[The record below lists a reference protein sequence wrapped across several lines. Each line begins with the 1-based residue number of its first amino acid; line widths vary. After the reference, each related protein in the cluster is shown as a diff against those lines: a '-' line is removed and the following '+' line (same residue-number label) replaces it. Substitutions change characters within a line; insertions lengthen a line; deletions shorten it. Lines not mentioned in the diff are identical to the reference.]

1 MNKEERKFYADL
13 TDTKS
18 WDKVL
23 GSLSTLKEENR
34 ILKENTE
41 HNDKVVDKVIWDNR
55 LLKQALI
62 DIKEYV
68 KSQEYDYDD
77 GEYRGKDCC
86 CDGYHILP
94 IIDKV
99 LGGNNE

>member
-62 DIKEYV
+62 DIREYV
-68 KSQEYDYDD
+68 YEHEFCRFGHID
-77 GEYRGKDCC
+77 GGEADEIYK
-86 CDGYHILP
+86 

-99 LGGNNE
+99 LDLDKVRGE